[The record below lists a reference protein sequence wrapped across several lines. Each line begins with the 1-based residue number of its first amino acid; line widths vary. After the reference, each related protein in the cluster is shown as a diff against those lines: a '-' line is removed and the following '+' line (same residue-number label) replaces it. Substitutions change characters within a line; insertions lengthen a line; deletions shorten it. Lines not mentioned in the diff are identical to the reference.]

1 MAAASPTFPLTADLT
16 EADPEFSVQGGAN
29 PTGCSGHNT
38 AFCKNFQKHMI
49 LRKFGPWRR
58 RSPTQIRHY
67 LTFLL
72 SVNYFCVNVRLE
84 SRNSSHFWQKS
95 VSFSIMS
102 KQSISYIQCLVSI
115 SVTSALSAYENDTRL
130 IRVCD
135 RNVHTDGTV
144 AAIGTITR
152 AAQRKPTNIILSI
165 LDLSILDKAFI

>member
-1 MAAASPTFPLTADLT
+1 
-16 EADPEFSVQGGAN
+16 
-29 PTGCSGHNT
+29 
-38 AFCKNFQKHMI
+38 
-49 LRKFGPWRR
+49 
-58 RSPTQIRHY
+58 
-67 LTFLL
+67 
-72 SVNYFCVNVRLE
+72 
-84 SRNSSHFWQKS
+84 
-95 VSFSIMS
+95 MS

-165 LDLSILDKAFI
+165 LDLSTLDKAFI